1 MLLLSEDQ
9 EQKRGDDQIRLC
21 DTAPVLTI
29 THYKITHY
37 THYCH
42 YSNVLQS
49 NVTSHFYSYYSNFC
63 RYLCYKGPSV
73 LCTLD

>member
-49 NVTSHFYSYYSNFC
+49 NITSHFYSTTVIFVVTCATRVPQFSA
-63 RYLCYKGPSV
+63 P
-73 LCTLD
+73 